1 MGENKRLVKFEQA
14 GRDEDL
20 GVKKLREKEGNRK
33 GGNLGLIGSGGLDI
47 SAFEVSLG
55 EIGIKMQLRWK

>member
-20 GVKKLREKEGNRK
+20 GVKKLREKE
-33 GGNLGLIGSGGLDI
+33 I
-47 SAFEVSLG
+47 EG
-55 EIGIKMQLRWK
+55 EEIWGW

>member
-20 GVKKLREKEGNRK
+20 GVKKLREKEGN
-33 GGNLGLIGSGGLDI
+33 LGLIGCGGLDV
-47 SAFEVSLG
+47 STFEVSLG

>member
-20 GVKKLREKEGNRK
+20 GVKKLREKEGNRR
-33 GGNLGLIGSGGLDI
+33 GGNLGLIGCGGLDV
-47 SAFEVSLG
+47 STFEVSLG